1 MTETTALAMPD
12 RQGANLAL
20 HAIDPDAMGVV
31 FEGLHLWSPDP
42 RGPEGRR
49 IAVGHAGSLTV
60 VLVYDETEGE
70 RRILSVRKATKAEKR
85 AFQAAFMRTSH
96 GLG

>member
-1 MTETTALAMPD
+1 MMPTVPD
-12 RQGANLAL
+12 RRDANLAA
-20 HAIDPDAMGVV
+20 HAIDPTAMGVV

-49 IAVGHAGSLTV
+49 IAVGHAGPLTV
-60 VLVYDETEGE
+60 VLVYDEAEGG
-70 RRILSVRKATKAEKR
+70 RRILSARKATRAEKR

-96 GLG
+96 ALG